1 MVPLRKCQQAKQFIV
16 DNNGNYIPCEKY
28 PNCNDCPPK
37 LSSEPQDKDYT
48 CKKCGAKRMQLWD
61 VPSDKLQAPVVQRT
75 DFESVMKHSFSTV
88 SEDELKRFVE
98 WTKLFGQD
106 GA

>member
-1 MVPLRKCQQAKQFIV
+1 
-16 DNNGNYIPCEKY
+16 
-28 PNCNDCPPK
+28 
-37 LSSEPQDKDYT
+37 
-48 CKKCGAKRMQLWD
+48 MQLWD
-61 VPSDKLQAPVVQRT
+61 VPPEKLQAPVVQRT

-88 SEDELKRFVE
+88 SEDELKRFVGKYSHSTIGTYVLTLALTISTIIALMFLE